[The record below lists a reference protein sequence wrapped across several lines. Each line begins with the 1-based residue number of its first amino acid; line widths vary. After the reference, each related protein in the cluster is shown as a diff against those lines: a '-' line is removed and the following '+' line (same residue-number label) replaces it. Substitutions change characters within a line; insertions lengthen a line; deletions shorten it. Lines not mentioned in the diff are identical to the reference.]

1 MNAAV
6 DDSSDQLEQNS
17 PEGPGARLRAAR
29 LESGLELGRVAAQLH
44 LQPPQVE
51 ALERDDYDGF
61 AARVFVRGYV
71 RNYARLVNLSA
82 DSMLAMFDAV
92 YPDPERTRQLRRVG
106 SHKPQVGSG
115 HGAVRMVSWAL
126 LLGILALFLVWW
138 AGYLELNGSNGDTD
152 SSTPAITD
160 STAPPSLPDLP
171 LDEST
176 GQLPLPAASTPLEQD
191 AQDAVAPVATESGVP
206 MTELSPPVDAESAPS
221 ADTAE
226 RAAQPVPVSEPLLLQ
241 VEPQAQSPLSG
252 QPEVVL
258 SLSGPC
264 WVQIRDSSNSFKLI
278 GEFKAGTRRVL
289 AGTPPYRILLGNAA
303 VAELTV
309 DGQVVDLAPY
319 TRGQVARFSLDPS
332 AQ

>member
-6 DDSSDQLEQNS
+6 DETSDQLEQQN

-29 LESGLELGRVAAQLH
+29 LANGLELDRVAAQLH
-44 LQPPQVE
+44 IQPHQVE
-51 ALERDDYDGF
+51 ALEQDNYDAF

-82 DSMLAMFDAV
+82 DAMLAMFDAV
-92 YPDPERTRQLRRVG
+92 YPDPERSRELRRVG
-106 SHKPQVGSG
+106 THRPQVGSG
-115 HGAVRMVSWAL
+115 HGVVRMVSWAL

-138 AGYLELNGSNGDTD
+138 AGYLELNGGSGDTD
-152 SSTPAITD
+152 TSAPITTEG
-160 STAPPSLPDLP
+160 SAPQQLPGLP

-176 GQLPLPAASTPLEQD
+176 GQLPLPPAPTQADEVEQD
-191 AQDAVAPVATESGVP
+191 AVSAEQAESDSAVQMTGSAVAPADETS
-206 MTELSPPVDAESAPS
+206 PS
-221 ADTAE
+221 AAVADQP
-226 RAAQPVPVSEPLLLQ
+226 AALAPDSEPPA
-241 VEPQAQSPLSG
+241 VPAQA

-258 SLSGPC
+258 SLTGPC
-264 WVQIRDSSNSFKLI
+264 WVQIRDSSNDFKLI

-289 AGTPPYRILLGNAA
+289 EGTPPYRILLGNAS

-309 DGQVVDLAPY
+309 NGQVVDLAPH
-319 TRGQVARFSLDPS
+319 TRGQVARFSLDPG